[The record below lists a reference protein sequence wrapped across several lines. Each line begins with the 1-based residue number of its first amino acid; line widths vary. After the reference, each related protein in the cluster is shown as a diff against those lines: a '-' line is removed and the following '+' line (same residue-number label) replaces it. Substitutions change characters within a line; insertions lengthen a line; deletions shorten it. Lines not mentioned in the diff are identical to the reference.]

1 MSELAGY
8 AKRLAALPRALGIL
22 ELHPGGL
29 PLSDLAAELGV
40 EADDLREVV
49 LAYYRADL
57 VELGSFDQPVVE
69 FFAPDAEDEVDPRT
83 AQWVRVVSRDP
94 EQELGVDHLGA
105 EQLGRLFAAT
115 NASLLS
121 SVQAASTPQTE
132 QGRADAGANTP
143 GSDRTAAPAAARGDR
158 VMDMAELER
167 RLAALERRLDAIERR
182 QSTSD

>member
-1 MSELAGY
+1 MADESELQT
-8 AKRLAALPRALGIL
+8 LARRYLDLWESQLSAMASDS
-22 ELHPGGL
+22 EL
-29 PLSDLAAELGV
+29 
-40 EADDLREVV
+40 
-49 LAYYRADL
+49 
-57 VELGSFDQPVVE
+57 
-69 FFAPDAEDEVDPRT
+69 
-83 AQWVRVVSRDP
+83 
-94 EQELGVDHLGA
+94 A

-121 SVQAASTPQTE
+121 SVQAAGGPQAE

-143 GSDRTAAPAAARGDR
+143 GSDRTATPAAARGDR